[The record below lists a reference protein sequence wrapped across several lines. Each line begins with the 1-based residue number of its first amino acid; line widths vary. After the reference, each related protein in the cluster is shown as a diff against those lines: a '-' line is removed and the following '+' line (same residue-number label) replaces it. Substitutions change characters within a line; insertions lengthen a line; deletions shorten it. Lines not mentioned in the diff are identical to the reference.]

1 MDCIELFKKAAAAM
15 QTDPRLL
22 ALTTAQKACDEDQV
36 LQELIGQF
44 NLLRIDLNEEIGK
57 SERDNQKIAELNEK
71 VGKVYQEIMET
82 SGMVAYNEAKTAVE
96 GMINHI
102 NAIVNTAVEGGDPML
117 VEEPSASCT
126 GSCSAAPAATNR
138 AFFR

>member
-22 ALTTAQKACDEDQV
+22 ALTTAQKACDEDQI

-82 SGMVAYNEAKTAVE
+82 PAMVAYNEAKTAVE

-117 VEEPSASCT
+117 VEEPSACT
-126 GSCSAAPAATNR
+126 GSCSSCSGCH
-138 AFFR
+138 

>member
-22 ALTTAQKACDEDQV
+22 ALTTAQKACDDDQA

-44 NLLRIDLNEEIGK
+44 NLLRIDMN
-57 SERDNQKIAELNEK
+57 ERDNQKVAELNEK
-71 VGKVYQEIMET
+71 VGKVYNQIMET
-82 SGMVAYNEAKTAVE
+82 PAMVAYNEAKTAVE

-126 GSCSAAPAATNR
+126 GSCSSCSGCH
-138 AFFR
+138 

>member
-22 ALTTAQKACDEDQV
+22 ALTTAQKACDDDQA

-44 NLLRIDLNEEIGK
+44 NLLRIDMNEEIGK
-57 SERDNQKIAELNEK
+57 SERDNQKVAELNEK
-71 VGKVYQEIMET
+71 VGKLYNQIMET
-82 SGMVAYNEAKTAVE
+82 PAMVAYNEAKTAVE

-126 GSCSAAPAATNR
+126 GSCSSCSGCH
-138 AFFR
+138 

>member
-82 SGMVAYNEAKTAVE
+82 PAMVAYNEAKTAVE

-117 VEEPSASCT
+117 VEEPSACT
-126 GSCSAAPAATNR
+126 GSCSSCSGCH
-138 AFFR
+138 

>member
-22 ALTTAQKACDEDQV
+22 ALTTAQKACDDDQA

-44 NLLRIDLNEEIGK
+44 NLLRIDMNEEIGK
-57 SERDNQKIAELNEK
+57 SERDSQKVAELNEK
-71 VGKVYQEIMET
+71 VGKLYNQIMET
-82 SGMVAYNEAKTAVE
+82 PAMVAYNEAKTAVE

-102 NAIVNTAVEGGDPML
+102 NAIVNTAAQGGDPML
-117 VEEPSASCT
+117 VEEPSACT
-126 GSCSAAPAATNR
+126 GSCSSCSGCH
-138 AFFR
+138 

>member
-1 MDCIELFKKAAAAM
+1 MDCIELFKTAAAAM

-126 GSCSAAPAATNR
+126 GSCSSCSGCH
-138 AFFR
+138 

>member
-22 ALTTAQKACDEDQV
+22 ALTTAQKACDEDQA

-44 NLLRIDLNEEIGK
+44 NLLRIDMNEEIGK
-57 SERDNQKIAELNEK
+57 SERDNQKVAELNEK
-71 VGKVYQEIMET
+71 VSKVYNQIMET
-82 SGMVAYNEAKTAVE
+82 PAMVAYNEAKTAVE

-102 NAIVNTAVEGGDPML
+102 NAIVNTAAQGGDPML

-126 GSCSAAPAATNR
+126 GSCSSCSGCH
-138 AFFR
+138 

>member
-22 ALTTAQKACDEDQV
+22 ALNSAQKACDDDQA

-44 NLLRIDLNEEIGK
+44 NLLRIDMNEEIGK

-71 VGKVYQEIMET
+71 VGKVYSQIMET
-82 SGMVAYNEAKTAVE
+82 PAMAAYNEAKTAVE

-126 GSCSAAPAATNR
+126 GSCSSCSGCH
-138 AFFR
+138 

>member
-22 ALTTAQKACDEDQV
+22 ALTNAQKACDEDQI

-82 SGMVAYNEAKTAVE
+82 PAMVAYNEAKTAVE

-126 GSCSAAPAATNR
+126 GSCSSCSGCH
-138 AFFR
+138 

>member
-71 VGKVYQEIMET
+71 VGKVYNQIMET
-82 SGMVAYNEAKTAVE
+82 PAMVTYNEAKTAVE

-117 VEEPSASCT
+117 VEEPSACT
-126 GSCSAAPAATNR
+126 GSCSSCSGCH
-138 AFFR
+138 

>member
-22 ALTTAQKACDEDQV
+22 ALTNAQKACDEDQI

-82 SGMVAYNEAKTAVE
+82 PAMVAYNEAKTAVE

-117 VEEPSASCT
+117 EEEPSASCT
-126 GSCSAAPAATNR
+126 GGCSSCSGCH
-138 AFFR
+138 